1 MVRVLIMI
9 TVAGFVLSVAALSAA
24 FAIGGPD
31 AIARGGWHW
40 ADGSAWSRKHGGWD
54 EDDRDHPATGDLG
67 PQATRT
73 LAWSGAERLDID
85 LAADVRYIQ
94 ATGPATVVVT
104 GPQQVID
111 RVIIRGDS
119 IRYER
124 GGHHR
129 NGRDPTLTIVVRAPN
144 ISSFDLS
151 GRNTLTIEGYR
162 QARLRLDVSGRGEV
176 TATGEAEDVT
186 LDLSG
191 SGEVDLSA
199 LKTKAADVEISGS
212 ADAIIAPT
220 ERAQLDISGSG
231 DVRLLTRPK
240 TLETD
245 ISGAGRVRQETPEEP
260 DAVEPPTP
268 APKGAKT

>member
-31 AIARGGWHW
+31 AIARGGWHL
-40 ADGSAWSRKHGGWD
+40 ADGDNWGGKHWGHDD
-54 EDDRDHPATGDLG
+54 EEGVADADQG
-67 PQATRT
+67 PQTTRT
-73 LAWSGAERLDID
+73 LAWSGATRLDID

-94 ATGPATVVVT
+94 STGPASVVIT
-104 GPQQVID
+104 GPQRLVD
-111 RVIIRGDS
+111 RVVVEGDS
-119 IRYER
+119 VRYEHGR
-124 GGHHR
+124 HR
-129 NGRDPTLTIVVRAPN
+129 RHGRNPALSIVVRAPD

-151 GRNTLTIEGYR
+151 GRNTLAIEGYR
-162 QARLRLDVSGRGEV
+162 QPTLRLDVSGRSEV
-176 TATGEAEDVT
+176 TASGEADDVT

-199 LKTKAADVEISGS
+199 LKIKGADVEISGS
-212 ADAIIAPT
+212 ADASIAPT

-245 ISGAGRVRQETPEEP
+245 ISGAGRVRQ
-260 DAVEPPTP
+260 DAPRPAEAP
-268 APKGAKT
+268 APPAAVKGAKT